1 MLDEN
6 GDLTFIDRLK
16 DIIISGG
23 LNISAAEVERVITEV
38 DGIDE
43 VAVIAAHD
51 GVRAGIC
58 MMPVPTLILL
68 VRASTHDAVLTA
80 SPPQA
85 SLVQADS

>member
-1 MLDEN
+1 MPRRKRSPESAC
-6 GDLTFIDRLK
+6 RL
-16 DIIISGG
+16 I
-23 LNISAAEVERVITEV
+23 
-38 DGIDE
+38 
-43 VAVIAAHD
+43 AVIAAHD

-80 SPPQA
+80 SPPHA